1 VDYLYIVRS
10 FFFLVNIEYLTYSL
24 NIYNEGSIASDIIS
38 LTTIIFLI
46 MDCIISLRNDKFDT
60 ILISS
65 KF

>member
-1 VDYLYIVRS
+1 MDYLYIVRS